1 MTKWPKQKPIR
12 YVPPLYGPRSY
23 TGLDKP
29 RAQSVYHASTI
40 VAIADAG
47 FKVTSL
53 EVATDPPSGVLMFS
67 VYFDDG
73 AGNGNCILSLPVA
86 ELLKVAAKVEAL
98 GS

>member
-1 MTKWPKQKPIR
+1 MLDNRSRACVTALKRKAKPM
-12 YVPPLYGPRSY
+12 
-23 TGLDKP
+23 K
-29 RAQSVYHASTI
+29 AQSVYHASMI
-40 VAIADAG
+40 AAIADAG

-73 AGNGNCILSLPVA
+73 AGNGNCILSLPVG

>member
-1 MTKWPKQKPIR
+1 MLPVGIATAVLTFHETEGNPMK
-12 YVPPLYGPRSY
+12 
-23 TGLDKP
+23 
-29 RAQSVYHASTI
+29 AQSVYHASTI
-40 VAIADAG
+40 SAIADAG